1 MGQAQSTTAAN
12 KLRCIQEIEEKNNKF
27 IERNYLDNDNK
38 EYEGESSKP
47 SIDKDLLDKF
57 SNKFLAEPKNKL
69 AMNSISRDDMVEVLT
84 NRKAT
89 IDNIHAFSDKIELEG
104 KATNQKSSG
113 RCWLFAATNV
123 LRLILMKKY
132 KLEEFELSQ
141 SYLFFYDKFEKANY
155 FLENIISL
163 AGEDVDS
170 RLVQYLIQD
179 PVSDGGQWD
188 MIINLLEKY
197 GVVPK
202 SVFPESFSS
211 SSSSHLNWIVT
222 TKLREFAYKLRG
234 LHEAGNSEVQLRK
247 AKIGMMEEI
256 YRIMAISLG
265 EPPKEFTWSF
275 HDKYG
280 KFYEYKNLT
289 PQKFYKEFIGYKA
302 TESFSLINDPRNAY
316 YELYTID
323 YLGNIQS
330 GSSIKYVNI
339 PVDLMKSLT
348 IKTLK
353 KGKPVWF
360 GSDVGKFSNSTLGI
374 LDNNI
379 IDYELGFDVK
389 FEMSKGDRLKYGQSA
404 MTHAMVFTGVHLEN
418 NKPVRWRV
426 ENSWGSERGDKG
438 YFVMSDDWFSEW
450 VYQIVLE
457 KLDATKELVDILS
470 KKPIVLPAWD
480 PMGSLAI

>member
-1 MGQAQSTTAAN
+1 
-12 KLRCIQEIEEKNNKF
+12 
-27 IERNYLDNDNK
+27 
-38 EYEGESSKP
+38 
-47 SIDKDLLDKF
+47 
-57 SNKFLAEPKNKL
+57 
-69 AMNSISRDDMVEVLT
+69 MNSISRDDMAEVLT

-211 SSSSHLNWIVT
+211 SSSSHLN
-222 TKLREFAYKLRG
+222 LL
-234 LHEAGNSEVQLRK
+234 
-247 AKIGMMEEI
+247 
-256 YRIMAISLG
+256 
-265 EPPKEFTWSF
+265 FTERQILVSC
-275 HDKYG
+275 K
-280 KFYEYKNLT
+280 KFPELC
-289 PQKFYKEFIGYKA
+289 PSHSKFYKEFIGYKA

-404 MTHAMVFTGVHLEN
+404 MTHAMVFTGIYLY
-418 NKPVRWRV
+418 K
-426 ENSWGSERGDKG
+426 
-438 YFVMSDDWFSEW
+438 
-450 VYQIVLE
+450 
-457 KLDATKELVDILS
+457 
-470 KKPIVLPAWD
+470 
-480 PMGSLAI
+480 

>member
-47 SIDKDLLDKF
+47 SIDRDLLDKF

-69 AMNSISRDDMVEVLT
+69 AMNSISRDDMAEVLT

-89 IDNIHAFSDKIELEG
+89 IDNIHAFSDKIELE
-104 KATNQKSSG
+104 
-113 RCWLFAATNV
+113 
-123 LRLILMKKY
+123 
-132 KLEEFELSQ
+132 
-141 SYLFFYDKFEKANY
+141 D

-211 SSSSHLNWIVT
+211 SSSSHLNWLVT

-265 EPPKEFTWSF
+265 EPPKDFTWSF

>member
-89 IDNIHAFSDKIELEG
+89 IDNIHAFSDKIELE
-104 KATNQKSSG
+104 
-113 RCWLFAATNV
+113 
-123 LRLILMKKY
+123 
-132 KLEEFELSQ
+132 
-141 SYLFFYDKFEKANY
+141 D